1 MWAVRKHAN
10 DQAYFWPFSVSSNEF
25 KFGAHRFALLF
36 FPVLK
41 RRGPVDAAGARNI
54 KVDLRSVQKFTDAT
68 ANALA
73 ATPRKCISAPSRS
86 TT

>member
-25 KFGAHRFALLF
+25 KFGAIALRSSSF
-36 FPVLK
+36 QS
-41 RRGPVDAAGARNI
+41 